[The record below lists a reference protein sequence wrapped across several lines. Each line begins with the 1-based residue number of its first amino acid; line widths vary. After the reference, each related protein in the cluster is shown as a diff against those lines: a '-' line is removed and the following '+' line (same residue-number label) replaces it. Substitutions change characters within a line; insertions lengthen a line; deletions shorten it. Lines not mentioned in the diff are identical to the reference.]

1 MTPLESSEFEI
12 GRVSDL
18 NRLDGETIHLDY
30 HDLYDLA
37 SLETWREEAFQAED
51 GFRPLAPQFSDFDS
65 SGREEV
71 RHVTSALKEYTDLSN
86 KIVIENSIESIRNVI
101 EVTNIPPIN
110 RHIIERSIDTL
121 QTAIDISEYSIS
133 DKEIPIQKYTDLM
146 PECMRTGYPL
156 VHVEDSED
164 SYGSLRVGNG
174 RTKVSLVSVDAE
186 IVREALGIS
195 NEDISNTNPIS
206 LYNTSF
212 SRDRERH
219 IQVWFT
225 SLLTHTIE

>member
-1 MTPLESSEFEI
+1 MTPLESSEFEL

-51 GFRPLAPQFSDFDS
+51 GFRPLVTQFSDFDS

-71 RHVTSALKEYTDLSN
+71 RNTTSALKEYTDLSN

-146 PECMRTGYPL
+146 PECVRTGYPL
-156 VHVEDSED
+156 SC
-164 SYGSLRVGNG
+164 
-174 RTKVSLVSVDAE
+174 
-186 IVREALGIS
+186 
-195 NEDISNTNPIS
+195 
-206 LYNTSF
+206 
-212 SRDRERH
+212 
-219 IQVWFT
+219 
-225 SLLTHTIE
+225 